1 MSERENDE
9 AGPSEN
15 GRQGDGRIGDQQQDN
30 AQQADAQRRVR
41 LRIPL
46 RWRDIDAL
54 GHLTHS
60 VYHDFLAEARVAV
73 LSAGSGKAHRR
84 FVLAHVELD
93 HRREVRHED
102 DHVEVLAWIEALGR
116 SSVKIGH
123 TVQLPD
129 GTVAADG
136 SSVLVAWD
144 GERRGSRVLSE
155 EERRL
160 FSTPSAAAS
169 SADAVQV

>member
-1 MSERENDE
+1 MSEGSGVDSS
-9 AGPSEN
+9 G
-15 GRQGDGRIGDQQQDN
+15 G
-30 AQQADAQRRVR
+30 ADLRRSVR
-41 LRIPL
+41 LRMEL
-46 RWRDIDAL
+46 RWRDIDSL

-73 LSAGSGKAHRR
+73 LSSDAGTAHRR

-102 DHVEVLAWIEALGR
+102 GHVEVVARIESLGT
-116 SSVKIGH
+116 SSVKIAH
-123 TVQLPD
+123 EVLLTD

-144 GERRGSRVLSE
+144 GERRTSRPLDDRERQLLSE
-155 EERRL
+155 
-160 FSTPSAAAS
+160 P
-169 SADAVQV
+169 